1 MLCFPKLLSFLSCF
15 SLHTDKPYTH
25 QSFFWSDLGP
35 KVAYEGL
42 GVIDSKLN
50 TVGVFAKNPS
60 SDSKSSTNSKLS
72 VIPSVEAADM
82 TNNENADLS
91 KGVVFYMQDE
101 KIVGIVLWNVF
112 DRINTARA
120 ILSEGK
126 TYDDLND
133 VAKLFDIRS

>member
-1 MLCFPKLLSFLSCF
+1 
-15 SLHTDKPYTH
+15 
-25 QSFFWSDLGP
+25 
-35 KVAYEGL
+35 
-42 GVIDSKLN
+42 
-50 TVGVFAKNPS
+50 
-60 SDSKSSTNSKLS
+60 
-72 VIPSVEAADM
+72 M
-82 TNNENADLS
+82 TNENADLS

-112 DRINTARA
+112 DRINIARA